1 MTAARALSEMAK
13 FKPKEPRV
21 DYRVPLKESLSEDLE
36 VVARIRTKVNKKVGD
51 GTKISVT
58 EMLLEEAEELRDT
71 SFAEWGG
78 KPVDEAAE
86 DELVAQ
92 LVKVYEATGS
102 ISLAASEPKKKSGAG
117 R

>member
-1 MTAARALSEMAK
+1 MTAARALTEMAK

-36 VVARIRTKVNKKVGD
+36 IVARIRTKVNKRVGD

-78 KPVDEAAE
+78 KPPDESAE
-86 DELVAQ
+86 DALVDK
-92 LVKVYEATGS
+92 LVKVYEETGT
-102 ISLAASEPKKKSGAG
+102 ISLAHESKKKSGAS

>member
-1 MTAARALSEMAK
+1 MAK

-21 DYRVPLKESLSEDLE
+21 DYRLPVKESLSADLE
-36 VVARIRTKVNKKVGD
+36 IVARIRTKVNKKVGD

-71 SFAEWGG
+71 SFAEWSG
-78 KPVDEAAE
+78 KPADEAAE
-86 DELVAQ
+86 DELVDR
-92 LVKVYEATGS
+92 LVKVYEETGS
-102 ISLAASEPKKKSGAG
+102 ISLAAAETKKKSGAV